1 MKKTL
6 IALALTATAVSGSAM
21 AWMPNGLG
29 GTMEFGGALTPKDV
43 VNPWEVQ
50 VGPNMDALNGSLK
63 PNEKVVNITLS
74 KSVPL
79 LGIRVADTSERFTGA
94 PGIAPQIDYKNAV
107 NLDGFSGGETT
118 LTLKVVKASDA
129 TVELGTL
136 SAKIS
141 AAGINNNDLK
151 GTLAEARKTSLFA
164 STAGKGFFGGLPK
177 TAPGALMTENAAW
190 TMLGAL
196 SSEYTAKY
204 GAVTATTTSSLAP
217 EERSFDDPL
226 STYSAAY
233 GAGLKSGSKVT
244 INLTSPATAD
254 MAWKASF
261 PITVSYQ

>member
-6 IALALTATAVSGSAM
+6 IALALAATAVSGSAM
-21 AWMPNGLG
+21 AWTPNGLG
-29 GTMEFGGALTPKDV
+29 GTMEFGGTLTPKDV

-74 KSVPL
+74 KAVPL
-79 LGIRVADTSERFTGA
+79 LGIRVADAGKTFTGA
-94 PGIAPQIDYKNAV
+94 PGIAPQIDYKSAV
-107 NLDGFSGGETT
+107 DLDGFANGDTT

-129 TVELGTL
+129 TVEVGTL
-136 SAKIS
+136 SAKFS
-141 AAGINNNDLK
+141 AAGILTNEGAHK
-151 GTLAEARKTSLFA
+151 KAAMIA
-164 STAGKGFFGGLPK
+164 PVAGNGFFGGLPK
-177 TAPGALMTENAAW
+177 ANAGSLATENAAW

-196 SSEYTAKY
+196 SGSYISKYTG
-204 GAVTATTTSSLAP
+204 GASLTDIGPTSTKFA
-217 EERSFDDPL
+217 EPL
-226 STYSAAY
+226 VTYSSAY
-233 GAGLKSGSKVT
+233 GAGLKTGSTVT

>member
-6 IALALTATAVSGSAM
+6 IALALAATAVSGSAM
-21 AWMPNGLG
+21 AWTPNGLG
-29 GTMEFGGALTPKDV
+29 GTMEFGGTLTPKDV
-43 VNPWEVQ
+43 VNPWEVR

-79 LGIRVADTSERFTGA
+79 LGIRVADASKEFAGA

-107 NLDGFSGGETT
+107 NLDGFAAGETT

-136 SAKIS
+136 SAKLS
-141 AAGINNNDLK
+141 AAGVVTTQPQNVK
-151 GTLAEARKTSLFA
+151 GSLRA
-164 STAGKGFFGGLPK
+164 SVAGEGFFGGLPK
-177 TAPGALMTENAAW
+177 TESAAPATENAAW
-190 TMLGAL
+190 SLLNAI
-196 SSEYTAKY
+196 SASYTAKY
-204 GAVTATTTSSLAP
+204 TGGASLTDISVATSKFAN
-217 EERSFDDPL
+217 PL
-226 STYSAAY
+226 TRYSAAY
-233 GAGLKSGSKVT
+233 GAGLKPGSTVT

-254 MAWKASF
+254 MAWKANF